1 MKNLKIMVFILSM
14 MLSIFGIGLCVNSL
28 INPTVTKIEFAYF
41 ILIWFYIILITIVTY
56 PDKKE

>member
-14 MLSIFGIGLCVNSL
+14 MLSIFGIGLCIDSL

-41 ILIWFYIILITIVTY
+41 LLIWFYIILITIVTY
-56 PDKKE
+56 PDKI